1 VLEVGPGT
9 GTLTGA
15 LVARGAQVV
24 AIEID
29 QALKPV
35 LEEELAGLPVRVIYA
50 DAMQVDYQQLVQPPP
65 WKLVSNLPYQVGTML
80 LLDWLRFVPALVD
93 FTVMVQREVGE
104 RLVASTGHPAYGLP
118 SVIVGL
124 HADARIAFRVEPQVF
139 YPSPRVE
146 SVVIRLQRRP
156 APELAERAIE
166 LAAAGFGQRR
176 KMLRGSLASK
186 LDQPIPALERAGL
199 DPQMRA
205 EDLAPADYLRLA
217 AAS

>member
-1 VLEVGPGT
+1 
-9 GTLTGA
+9 
-15 LVARGAQVV
+15 
-24 AIEID
+24 
-29 QALKPV
+29 
-35 LEEELAGLPVRVIYA
+35 
-50 DAMQVDYQQLVQPPP
+50 
-65 WKLVSNLPYQVGTML
+65 ML

-104 RLVASTGHPAYGLP
+104 RLAASVGDPAYGLP

-124 HADARIAFRVEPQVF
+124 HADSRIAFRVEPQVF
-139 YPSPRVE
+139 YPPPRVE

-186 LDQPIPALERAGL
+186 LEQPASVLERAGL
-199 DPQMRA
+199 DPQLRA
-205 EDLAPADYLRLA
+205 EDLTAADYLRLA